1 MNFHMF
7 KLDFEKAE
15 EPEIKLPTS
24 DGSLKKTSEFQKNI
38 LLFLTDYTKAFDCG
52 ITTNY
57 GKFLKKSEYQ
67 TTWPASWEILLQVKK
82 QQLELDMEH

>member
-1 MNFHMF
+1 MYFQMF
-7 KLDFEKAE
+7 KPDLEKAE
-15 EPEIKLPTS
+15 GLEIKLPTS

-67 TTWPASWEILLQVKK
+67 TTWEICI
-82 QQLELDMEH
+82 